1 MTSFIMFSIMLI
13 IGAGRM
19 PTMAVEHSGLD
30 PDPINRQLFS
40 AHSFIDSIGDIR
52 AVLGSQGKNITVCRH
67 GDVIAVLY
75 GAPTGSSNDPMYIK
89 IAYSLTGGN
98 SWVRYGPLS
107 GMIRRIYGG
116 VDASPDYC
124 SRENECIFSNME
136 AVSG

>member
-1 MTSFIMFSIMLI
+1 MTITIVFAAALISVSGRWPTTAIEFS
-13 IGAGRM
+13 GFDPEPENRM
-19 PTMAVEHSGLD
+19 VFC
-30 PDPINRQLFS
+30 N
-40 AHSFIDSIGDIR
+40 HSFIDSIGDIR
-52 AVLGSQGKNITVCRH
+52 AILGSQGKNITVCRH

-116 VDASPDYC
+116 VDASSDFC

>member
-19 PTMAVEHSGLD
+19 PIKAVEHSGMD
-30 PDPINRQLFS
+30 PNPINRRIFTG
-40 AHSFIDSIGDIR
+40 HSFIDSIGDIR
-52 AVLGSQGKNITVCRH
+52 AILGSQGKNITVCRH

-89 IAYSLTGGN
+89 VAYSLNGGD

-107 GMIRRIYGG
+107 GMTRRIYGG
-116 VDASPDYC
+116 VDASPDFC
-124 SRENECIFSNME
+124 NRENECIFSNME